1 MMKFERE
8 KFKSSFYSKNKHIPW
23 LQKSNPSPII
33 PSFNNFETLKFMWML
48 VCWWHDIHGFMDI
61 LSLAEIWDETLWPT
75 SSIWFWQGAS
85 LYQVHMWQGLPTI
98 AKICQ
103 NLYIYTYRSSKSQI
117 YSKWIWK
124 SSLMMSMTCLYAQHK
139 GGELCWNP
147 IKLT

>member
-8 KFKSSFYSKNKHIPW
+8 KFKSSFCSKNKHIPW

-48 VCWWHDIHGFMDI
+48 VCWWHDIHGYSELGWNLGWDSVTNFIHLI
-61 LSLAEIWDETLWPT
+61 LARSVLV
-75 SSIWFWQGAS
+75 SSPHVTRTP
-85 LYQVHMWQGLPTI
+85 YH
-98 AKICQ
+98 CQ
-103 NLYIYTYRSSKSQI
+103 NMPKSIYIYRSSKSQI